1 MVFDRYQEQS
11 LKNKTRQKR
20 AVTSTE
26 FQVHSQM
33 KLTMSLKELLS
44 SSVTKVSLTSMFA
57 QALLQFF
64 SSNNT
69 FKLVVVYD
77 VKIKSNNSEEDH
89 SHEEADTLLA
99 HQVLA
104 SIADSDWREVCVW
117 SPDTDV
123 LTILL
128 DLASCGCLGNRIC
141 LKFLTGKTTKYRDV
155 DVLE

>member
-1 MVFDRYQEQS
+1 
-11 LKNKTRQKR
+11 
-20 AVTSTE
+20 
-26 FQVHSQM
+26 
-33 KLTMSLKELLS
+33 
-44 SSVTKVSLTSMFA
+44 MFA
-57 QALLQFF
+57 KALLQYF
-64 SSNNT
+64 SSINT

-77 VKIKSNNSEEDH
+77 VKIKSNNFEEDH

-128 DLASCGCLGNRIC
+128 DLASCGRLGSRTC
-141 LKFLTGKTTKYRDV
+141 LKFLTGHDNNKTEELT
-155 DVLE
+155 LIFWFAG